1 MERKII
7 LITGGSQGIGAA
19 TAMLAAQRGYHVVIN
34 YSNNDEAAASVVE
47 KINTSGGTA
56 QSYKADVSSEAEI
69 IAMFEAIDKAP
80 GTLSALVNN
89 AGIIESQIRFSAINT
104 ARLQKIFSTNVIG
117 SFICAREAIKRMSTE
132 KNGIGGAIVN
142 VSSIA
147 AKTGSPFEYIDYA
160 SSKGA
165 IETMTLGLAKEVV
178 HENIRVNAVRPGII
192 NTSIHAKAGEP
203 GRIERV
209 REHIPMKRAGLPEEV
224 AATILWLLS
233 DEASYVTGA
242 IYDVTGGR

>member
-1 MERKII
+1 MERRII

-19 TAMLAAQRGYHVVIN
+19 TAILAAKRGYHVFIN
-34 YSNNDEAAASVVE
+34 YSRNDEAATSVAE
-47 KINTSGGTA
+47 KIKANGGTA
-56 QSYKADVSSEAEI
+56 QIVKADVSNEDEVV
-69 IAMFEAIDKAP
+69 AMFEVIDNTP
-80 GTLSALVNN
+80 GVLSALVNN
-89 AGIIESQIRFSAINT
+89 TGIIESQIRFSNINT
-104 ARLQKIFSTNVIG
+104 ERLLKLFSTNVIG

-132 KNGIGGAIVN
+132 RNGKGGAIVN

-147 AKTGSPFEYIDYA
+147 AKTGSPFEYVDYA
-160 SSKGA
+160 ATKGA
-165 IETMTLGLAKEVV
+165 IETMTIGLAKEVV
-178 HENIRVNAVRPGII
+178 HESIRVNAVRPGII
-192 NTSIHAKAGEP
+192 NTEIHAKAGEP

-209 REHIPMKRAGLPEEV
+209 REHIPMKRPGQPEEV